1 VLEVVDQPPPCQL
14 RAARGGQRIR
24 LASAPP
30 DGWVCE
36 DCTIMV
42 SGAMD
47 MALLGVLGAIAVLAL
62 GAAVAA
68 ILVQR
73 RIRATLRGVKGAA
86 GNELLLAL
94 RNHDDDL
101 DELDAAIVD
110 LRARVT
116 GVEQSL
122 ALCTNRV
129 AMVHYDAFPDMGGK
143 LSFSLAMLDEQGDG
157 IVLSVINGRTETRAW
172 GKHVVNGSS
181 RQRLSSEEADVLHR
195 ALVLERTRTSDA
207 PVGEAR

>member
-1 VLEVVDQPPPCQL
+1 
-14 RAARGGQRIR
+14 
-24 LASAPP
+24 
-30 DGWVCE
+30 
-36 DCTIMV
+36 MV

-47 MALLGVLGAIAVLAL
+47 MALLGVVGAIAVLAL

-116 GVEQSL
+116 GVERSL

-143 LSFSLAMLDEQGDG
+143 LSFSLAMLDDSVVSVRSGVVDAGVEWSLDG
-157 IVLSVINGRTETRAW
+157 S
-172 GKHVVNGSS
+172 
-181 RQRLSSEEADVLHR
+181 
-195 ALVLERTRTSDA
+195 
-207 PVGEAR
+207 

>member
-1 VLEVVDQPPPCQL
+1 MREEAGL
-14 RAARGGQRIR
+14 RG
-24 LASAPP
+24 S
-30 DGWVCE
+30 VCK
-36 DCTIMV
+36 DRTIMV
-42 SGAMD
+42 SGSMD
-47 MALLGVLGAIAVLAL
+47 MALVGVVGAIAVLAL
-62 GAAVAA
+62 VAAVTA

-73 RIRATLRGVKGAA
+73 RIRATLKGVKGVA

-110 LRARVT
+110 LRARV
-116 GVEQSL
+116 GDIERDV

-157 IVLSVINGRTETRAW
+157 IVLSVINGRAETRAW
-172 GKHVVNGSS
+172 GKHVVGGSS
-181 RQRLSSEEADVLHR
+181 RQRLSAEEADVLQR
-195 ALVLERTRTSDA
+195 ALVLDRSRTADEAT
-207 PVGEAR
+207 VGEAR